1 MAQNKILIIKPEV
14 VKDIELVER
23 SYCTKYLSS
32 LFASFLTGGAT
43 SIMHIQKYFEVYR
56 YAPADLRSDYEAG
69 VALRNPLIARFPVRV
84 NSTSVT
90 EDVHYAT
97 FIATYQHK
105 DGGIENIALD
115 SQEELSIALIVG
127 DMILAVA
134 PFSLETYRAICNGAR
149 VEIKWK
155 LQLRDLSNILEV
167 VEE

>member
-1 MAQNKILIIKPEV
+1 MSKILA
-14 VKDIELVER
+14 VKRDVETQHELVDQ
-23 SYCTKYLSS
+23 SYCTKHLSS

-43 SIMHIQKYFEVYR
+43 SIMYIQKYFEVYR

-69 VALRNPLIARFPVRV
+69 VALRNPLIARFPIRV

-134 PFSLETYRAICNGAR
+134 PFSLEIYRAICNGAR
-149 VEIKWK
+149 VEVKWK

-167 VEE
+167 EEE

>member
-1 MAQNKILIIKPEV
+1 MGTSKKLALKQGVESEV
-14 VKDIELVER
+14 ALVEQ

-43 SIMHIQKYFEVYR
+43 SIMYIQKYFEVYR
-56 YAPADLRSDYEAG
+56 ENPAKLRSDYEEG
-69 VALRNPLIARFPVRV
+69 VALRRPLISRFPIRV
-84 NSTSVT
+84 NSTSVMD
-90 EDVHYAT
+90 DVHYAT

-105 DGGIENIALD
+105 DGGIENLESD
-115 SQEELSIALIVG
+115 TEDLSIALIVG

-134 PFSLETYRAICNGAR
+134 PFSAEVYRKICNGSR

-167 VEE
+167 VEG